1 MRSSTPSGFDFFAP
15 DVNSHRDDRDG
26 ERADDEIERVLVQR
40 ILLIRPLA
48 DRSMHARN
56 HHPT

>member
-1 MRSSTPSGFDFFAP
+1 MIVEEVDAC
-15 DVNSHRDDRDG
+15 
-26 ERADDEIERVLVQR
+26 VLVQR